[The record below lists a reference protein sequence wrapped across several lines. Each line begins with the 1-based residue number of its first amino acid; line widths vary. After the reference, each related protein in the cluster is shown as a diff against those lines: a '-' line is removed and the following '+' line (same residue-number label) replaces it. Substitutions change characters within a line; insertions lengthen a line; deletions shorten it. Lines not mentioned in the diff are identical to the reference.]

1 MRSVFENLYDQYHHD
16 VFRFLFY
23 MVKNRETA
31 EDLMQDV
38 YVKVFQSQSHFEGK
52 SSEKTWLF
60 SIARNTAIDHFRKD
74 KNWKKRILENFD
86 WAKETIKDDQPL
98 PEEMALLND
107 EMQIVYRSLHSC
119 TVDQRSVLVLRYI
132 ESLSIIETAE
142 VLGWSVGKVKT
153 TQHRALKVV
162 RKFLEE
168 QQRKGESNGEKKQE
182 K

>member
-1 MRSVFENLYDQYHHD
+1 
-16 VFRFLFY
+16 
-23 MVKNRETA
+23 
-31 EDLMQDV
+31 
-38 YVKVFQSQSHFEGK
+38 
-52 SSEKTWLF
+52 
-60 SIARNTAIDHFRKD
+60 
-74 KNWKKRILENFD
+74 
-86 WAKETIKDDQPL
+86 
-98 PEEMALLND
+98 MALLND